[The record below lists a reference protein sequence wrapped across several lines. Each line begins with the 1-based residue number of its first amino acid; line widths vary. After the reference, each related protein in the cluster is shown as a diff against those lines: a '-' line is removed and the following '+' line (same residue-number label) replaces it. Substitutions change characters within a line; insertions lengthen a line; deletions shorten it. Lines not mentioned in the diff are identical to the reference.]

1 MGRRR
6 KYYNREEIVARL
18 RQPGAPS
25 VGVLSEETGVP
36 KATLYAWLRL
46 AGGRIPPAG
55 DFTSSIGHM
64 KKSKGRKRS
73 PSQKL
78 KLLAKSLDLQGED
91 LMRFCKENDLV
102 LSEVLAWRDQALSG
116 LEVAGAPEGP
126 VPKERVSELEKELA
140 RKEKAL
146 AELST
151 LLHPCSVRELL
162 EVGFSPSG

>member
-6 KYYNREEIVARL
+6 KYSNRDEIVARL

-46 AGGRIPPAG
+46 AGGRPSPA
-55 DFTSSIGHM
+55 DEFTLSPGHM
-64 KKSKGRKRS
+64 KKSKGKKRS

-126 VPKERVSELEKELA
+126 VPKERVTELEKELA

-146 AELST
+146 AELSA
-151 LLHPCSVRELL
+151 LLVLTKKVSRLFGE
-162 EVGFSPSG
+162 EK

>member
-6 KYYNREEIVARL
+6 KYANREEIVARL

-25 VGVLSEETGVP
+25 IGVLSEETGVP

-46 AGGRIPPAG
+46 AGGRPPQVG
-55 DFTSSIGHM
+55 ESTLSTGHM
-64 KKSKGRKRS
+64 KKSKGKKRS

-78 KLLAKSLDLQGED
+78 KLLAKSLDLQGD
-91 LMRFCKENDLV
+91 QLTAFCKENELV

-116 LEVAGAPEGP
+116 LEVANSPEGP
-126 VPKERVSELEKELA
+126 VPKERVTELEKELA

-146 AELST
+146 AELSA
-151 LLHPCSVRELL
+151 LLVLTKKVSRLFGE
-162 EVGFSPSG
+162 EK